1 MASHMKAMAHR
12 IKGML
17 LKKAKM
23 AEGLSWI
30 SSIELFMVGVGFFG
44 FVGADAKVVA
54 AGFFEG
60 VEA

>member
-1 MASHMKAMAHR
+1 MAHT

-17 LKKAKM
+17 LEKAKM
-23 AEGLSWI
+23 AEGLSWM
-30 SSIELFMVGVGFFG
+30 SSIELFIVSVGFFG

-60 VEA
+60 VET